1 MTNKP
6 LSPHISAS
14 SQDFASTVLMPG
26 DPLRSKMIAEKF
38 LTNAKLVN
46 NVRGVQGYTG
56 SYLGKR
62 VSVMGSGMG
71 MPSIGIYSFELFN
84 FSEVSSIIRVGSAG
98 AIDPDLELF
107 DIVLGQGACTD
118 SNYFNSFGIH
128 GSFAPIAD
136 YGLLS
141 QAVAQCESSN
151 YRYRVGN
158 LLSSDVFYQA
168 GGVEVT
174 LKWREVG
181 VLAVD
186 SCLLLAC
193 QLEGSEIITIEGLAK
208 EGELDELQ
216 EAFVSHGA
224 IQCGYCTP
232 GMVMATKALLM
243 ENPAPTEAEIRNAI
257 AGNICRCSGY
267 SQIVSAVLSVKGSPE
282 DVEES

>member
-1 MTNKP
+1 MKLTMT
-6 LSPHISAS
+6 
-14 SQDFASTVLMPG
+14 
-26 DPLRSKMIAEKF
+26 
-38 LTNAKLVN
+38 VN
-46 NVRGVQGYTG
+46 GQAV
-56 SYLGKR
+56 
-62 VSVMGSGMG
+62 
-71 MPSIGIYSFELFN
+71 SFENILPT
-84 FSEVSSIIRVGSAG
+84 RRL
-98 AIDPDLELF
+98 IDILREDLQLKGTKE
-107 DIVLGQGACTD
+107 GCGEGECGACTVIMD
-118 SNYFNSFGIH
+118 GK
-128 GSFAPIAD
+128 
-136 YGLLS
+136 
-141 QAVAQCESSN
+141 
-151 YRYRVGN
+151 
-158 LLSSDVFYQA
+158 
-168 GGVEVT
+168 T
-174 LKWREVG
+174 
-181 VLAVD
+181 VD